1 MNTIK
6 SEDFSIRNNKKIQK
20 VTLIVI
26 LIETYICD
34 SMRGFCIHKIVPSLG
49 LIVFC
54 ALNLETLLYI
64 PQSICYLHYCTLTY
78 HHHEEI

>member
-26 LIETYICD
+26 LIETY
-34 SMRGFCIHKIVPSLG
+34 M
-49 LIVFC
+49 
-54 ALNLETLLYI
+54 
-64 PQSICYLHYCTLTY
+64 
-78 HHHEEI
+78 